1 LHPPKLTNDEKDP
14 MKIDR
19 RVPLASLVAVLAA
32 VLAGCGGEAQTA
44 VSEKSRAV
52 PVRTATV
59 ESRDLDHTVQ
69 LTGTLH
75 PRAQVQVVA
84 EVRARLLRI
93 LKDEGARVSQGET
106 LAILDATDYRLA
118 HDRARAALAVAEAN
132 RAHAQAEK
140 ERADNL
146 VKTGGITDKD
156 RLAAEVNL
164 QVAEAS
170 MGQARAESAIAAEQH
185 ARAEVRSPLTGRIA
199 RRVADPGSLL
209 AAGSPIFTVVD
220 DAVLEFRASVP
231 SADYARIRIGAP
243 AEVTVDA
250 LGGLSVQG
258 KVARVT
264 PLIEERTRSF
274 EVVIQVPGQSQLVGG
289 MFGRARVG
297 VEKVAGALVVPP
309 AALVREGSRPGQA
322 QVFVVAGGK
331 ADRREVALGVEGSD
345 AVQVRSGLQAGDVVV
360 LDPPAALSSGSAVSV
375 ANGR

>member
-1 LHPPKLTNDEKDP
+1 
-14 MKIDR
+14 MKIHCR
-19 RVPLASLVAVLAA
+19 FLVAPLAA
-32 VLAGCGGEAQTA
+32 VLASSLAGCGGDVQTA
-44 VSEKSRAV
+44 VPEQSRSV
-52 PVRTATV
+52 PVRAARV
-59 ESRDLDHTVQ
+59 ESRDLDRTVL
-69 LTGTLH
+69 LTGTLR
-75 PRAQVQVVA
+75 PRSQVQVVA

-93 LKDEGARVSQGET
+93 LKDEVARVSKDET

-132 RAHAQAEK
+132 RAHAEVEK
-140 ERADNL
+140 ERSANL

-164 QVAEAS
+164 QVAAAS
-170 MGQARAESAIAAEQH
+170 LAQARADSAIAAEQQ

-220 DAVLEFRASVP
+220 DAVLEFRASIP
-231 SADYARIRIGAP
+231 SADYARIRLGAP

-250 LGGLSVQG
+250 LGGLAVQG
-258 KVARVT
+258 KVVRVT
-264 PLIEERTRSF
+264 PLVEERTRSF
-274 EVVIQVPGQSQLVGG
+274 EVVVQVPGQSQLVGG

-309 AALVREGSRPGQA
+309 AALLREGTRPGQA

-331 ADRREVALGVEGSD
+331 ADRHEVALGIEGSD
-345 AVQVRSGLQAGDVVV
+345 AVQVRSGVEAGDLVV
-360 LDPPAALSSGSAVSV
+360 LDPPAALSSGSPVTIV
-375 ANGR
+375 NGRAQK